1 MDMGMMAVPGA
12 APVARLLLGQVV
24 RRRLSHAYLFTGP
37 RREAQLA
44 MARQLAKAIHCA
56 APDASG
62 DCCDRCGPCRRI
74 DHGNF
79 PAFFVLGEAGESIK
93 IDHIRSL
100 QQFLAVTSDGQTKVY
115 VINGAEQLTV
125 QAANSL
131 LKVIEEPPAPAVAIF
146 VARHRRQVLP
156 TIASRCQEVAFPAL
170 PPRLWE
176 EELRA
181 AGIPAGYAPIF
192 ARLEM
197 GPEEAR
203 ACLES
208 EGFAEALSLVIQWSE
223 EVLRHPVP
231 ALGTLQS
238 LLQGGRERWAA
249 DLLLLWLRDVLLM
262 QIGEEELVAFASYR
276 PQLERQAKMWPQE
289 SLLFFLDEFFSLQRW
304 KKHNLNVQLAV
315 EDIMLRMPR

>member
-1 MDMGMMAVPGA
+1 MAMMAVLGA
-12 APVARLLLGQVV
+12 EPVARLLLRQAV

-44 MARQLAKAIHCA
+44 MARQLAKALHCA
-56 APDASG
+56 APEANG

-79 PAFFVLGEAGESIK
+79 PAFFVVGEPGESIK

-100 QQFLAVTSDGQTKVY
+100 QQFLSVTSEGQTKVY

-131 LKVIEEPPAPAVAIF
+131 LKMIEEPPAPAVAIF
-146 VARHRRQVLP
+146 VVRHRRQVLP
-156 TIASRCQEVAFPAL
+156 TIASRCQEVAFPATS
-170 PPRLWE
+170 PRQWE
-176 EELRA
+176 EELRQ
-181 AGIPAGYAPIF
+181 AGIPPSYAPIF
-192 ARLEM
+192 AHLEM

-203 ACLES
+203 AFLES

-231 ALGTLQS
+231 AMGTLQT
-238 LLQGGRERWAA
+238 LLQGGRERWTV
-249 DLLLLWLRDVLLM
+249 DLLLLWLRDVLLLQM
-262 QIGEEELVAFASYR
+262 EQEELLAFVAYR
-276 PQLERQAKMWPQE
+276 PQLERQAKMWSQE
-289 SLLFFLDEFFSLQRW
+289 SLLFFLEAFFSLQRL
-304 KKHNLNVQLAV
+304 KKNNLNLQLAV
-315 EDIMLRMPR
+315 EEMMLRMSR